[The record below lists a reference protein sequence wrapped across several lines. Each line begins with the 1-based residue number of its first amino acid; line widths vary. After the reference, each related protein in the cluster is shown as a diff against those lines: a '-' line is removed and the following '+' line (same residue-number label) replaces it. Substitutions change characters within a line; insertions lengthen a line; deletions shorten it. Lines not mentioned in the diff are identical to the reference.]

1 VTADGVEVPFDRFVD
16 VDGVRLRVRAM
27 GEGPPMLLIM
37 GVAGNAEMRH
47 PFDRE
52 LKRCRI
58 YMVGFDAQTTLQG
71 ARASSTARVHR
82 APRVCRAAPAR

>member
-58 YMVGFDAQTTLQG
+58 YMVGFDAPATG
-71 ARASSTARVHR
+71 SSGELDR
-82 APRVCRAAPAR
+82 PRPPGSAVCRAAPAR